1 MSLLPSGYLFLLPQS
16 SSMLKHL
23 ALIRGCLLGI
33 LVAAGCAVP
42 RDQSSF
48 EVRAAGDPS
57 AAPFFSSERL
67 RVAGLVSES
76 LTLGTVGRLFEAE
89 SRLRRAKVLSPDNP
103 SIDFNLALVLG
114 QQGNTDE
121 AREILGRLRAAQ
133 GDRPNLMVAYA
144 DIASAEGDLEEAKG
158 YLKNAFATYA
168 KARNY
173 VQGSLIARSIA
184 NLAYAGGQEQEA
196 LCYSY
201 EAFSLYP
208 SASDLGQHA
217 ALMVALNLFKDVDT
231 FVGEQLKGNAALGAM
246 PLVHHA
252 LGLARAGIGKFP
264 EARDEIEVA
273 QSLVSLDPE
282 LGPEVNSVWWLLQRE
297 VPQDKDLTEKEIEA
311 LESSY
316 EAFYPDVI
324 RLQERPTYQ
333 LLRWPAR
340 LRELLNRVPVGLYD

>member
-1 MSLLPSGYLFLLPQS
+1 LLQRSFF
-16 SSMLKHL
+16 MRKHL
-23 ALIRGCLLGI
+23 SFISVCFLGI
-33 LVAAGCAVP
+33 VVAAGCAVP

-48 EVRAAGDPS
+48 EVRAAGDS
-57 AAPFFSSERL
+57 AEVPFFSSERL

-89 SRLRRAKVLSPDNP
+89 SRLRKAKVLSPNNP
-103 SIDFNLALVLG
+103 SIDFNLAVVLG
-114 QQGNTDE
+114 QQGNTEE

-133 GDRPNLMVAYA
+133 GDRPNLMVAFA
-144 DIASAEGDLEEAKG
+144 DIASAQGNLEEAKG
-158 YLKNAFATYA
+158 YLKNAFATYS
-168 KARNY
+168 KAQNY
-173 VQGSLIARSIA
+173 VQASLIARSIA

-208 SASDLGQHA
+208 TASDLGQHT
-217 ALMVALNLFKDVDT
+217 ALMVALNLHKDVET
-231 FVGEQLKGNAALGAM
+231 FVAEQLKTNAALAAM
-246 PLVHHA
+246 PLVHHG

-264 EARDEIEVA
+264 EALDEIEVA

-311 LESSY
+311 LQSSY

-333 LLRWPAR
+333 LLRWPVR
-340 LRELLNRVPVGLYD
+340 LRELLNKVPVGLYD